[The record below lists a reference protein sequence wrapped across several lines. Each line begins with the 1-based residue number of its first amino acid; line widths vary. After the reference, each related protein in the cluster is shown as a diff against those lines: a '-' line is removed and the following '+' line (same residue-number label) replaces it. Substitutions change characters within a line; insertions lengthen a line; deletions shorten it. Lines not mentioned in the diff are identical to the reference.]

1 MTVIDSHSHITAQAG
16 VFAYQAGTPRTLYP
30 LLKEAAQ

>member
-1 MTVIDSHSHITAQAG
+1 MTVDSHSHITAPAG